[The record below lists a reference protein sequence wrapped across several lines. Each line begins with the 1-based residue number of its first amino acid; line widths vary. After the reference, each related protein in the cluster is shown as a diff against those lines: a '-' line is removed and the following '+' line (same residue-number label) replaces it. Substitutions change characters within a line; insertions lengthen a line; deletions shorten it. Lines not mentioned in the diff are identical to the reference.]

1 MVITGS
7 KIIDFHNTDMPGG
20 VVRALDART
29 GKVVW
34 AFTAAPPSL
43 PPSDENK
50 EGGKTYPRSAPNVW
64 APMSVDA
71 ERKLIFLPT
80 GTPQV
85 DAVLGKATGIITAA
99 RWWR

>member
-34 AFTAAPPSL
+34 AFTAA
-43 PPSDENK
+43 
-50 EGGKTYPRSAPNVW
+50 AP
-64 APMSVDA
+64 D
-71 ERKLIFLPT
+71 LDQ
-80 GTPQV
+80 G
-85 DAVLGKATGIITAA
+85 
-99 RWWR
+99 